1 MALSLT
7 DVEKIA
13 KLSRLSLT
21 GEERQNPLSELERH
35 FCHGRK
41 MQSVNT
47 DLVSSRWHTPRS
59 RLRLREDT
67 VTETDHAAEYQA
79 VAPEVRNRLY
89 IVPQVMKDRW
99 NLSFRKTNNE

>member
-1 MALSLT
+1 MALNLS

-21 GEERQNPLSELERH
+21 ENEKTKTLSELNDIFAMVE
-35 FCHGRK
+35 K

-47 DLVSSRWHTPRS
+47 DGVEPMSHPHDVA
-59 RLRLREDT
+59 LRLRADQ

-89 IVPQVMKDRW
+89 IVPQVI
-99 NLSFRKTNNE
+99 EE

>member
-1 MALSLT
+1 MALNLS

-21 GEERQNPLSELERH
+21 ENEKTKTLSELNDNFAMVE
-35 FCHGRK
+35 K

-47 DLVSSRWHTPRS
+47 DGVEPMSHPHDVA
-59 RLRLREDT
+59 LRLRADQ

-79 VAPEVRNRLY
+79 CAPDVRDRLY
-89 IVPQVMKDRW
+89 IVPQVI
-99 NLSFRKTNNE
+99 EE